1 MLRPIAEQQPLS
13 LSNIY
18 TLVVSDS
25 VDVFFSSWRN
35 GEAVGRALLQMTY
48 TVKSNEA
55 LNNSFMW
62 TC

>member
-25 VDVFFSSWRN
+25 VDVFLN
-35 GEAVGRALLQMTY
+35 GKTVGRALLQMTY
-48 TVKSNEA
+48 TLKSNEA